1 MKHTIETV
9 SGLSILAFADT
20 VTNHTDARKGSAL
33 AMVEY
38 ANKNKIGD
46 ATDWVLPTRETLL
59 DLYQLLGGG
68 DKWYWSSSPYVGN
81 SCCAWYVDFYDG
93 YVYYS
98 VRSNYYY
105 VRLVRASQ
113 LFDIGLA
120 ALNKQLG
127 VSK

>member
-1 MKHTIETV
+1 MKHKIENI
-9 SGLSILAFADT
+9 GNLSILTFADT
-20 VTNHTDARKGSAL
+20 ATNHEDAREGSAL
-33 AMVEY
+33 AMFKY
-38 ANKNKIGD
+38 ANNNKIGGFD
-46 ATDWVLPTRETLL
+46 DWVLPTRETLL

-68 DKWYWSSSPYVGN
+68 DKWYWSSSPYMGN
-81 SCCAWYVDFYDG
+81 SGCAWYVDFYDG